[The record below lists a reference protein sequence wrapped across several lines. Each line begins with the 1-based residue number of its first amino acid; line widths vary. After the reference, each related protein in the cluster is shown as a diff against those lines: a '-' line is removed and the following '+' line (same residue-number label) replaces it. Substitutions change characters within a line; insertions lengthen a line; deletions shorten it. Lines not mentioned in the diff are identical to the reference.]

1 MATLTSTKIKNTY
14 DALLKASDNDAIG
27 SSAKQITD
35 GLGNGTPLYI
45 STTQIGIGVT
55 PEATYDLHVYSNA
68 KVGGNL
74 TVTGDLTVEGTTTTI
89 DTQTLTVED
98 PLIEVASNNTSTD
111 AVDIGW
117 YGKYAPSGT
126 VLYAGLFRDTGDS
139 KFKLFRNLEEQPTT
153 TVNTSGTGYTK
164 ADLVIGDLDALDI
177 DAENITLPTTG
188 TNSGIPSSVGVAYF
202 GNTNNR
208 IFNDSSGITLRIQAS
223 DNLDI
228 KAENFSFSN
237 TNGSLLRGGDSG
249 VRLYYQNSE
258 KLTTTTNGIEVTGTG
273 SFTGQV
279 TIPATPVADTDAA
292 SKGYVDGL
300 VEGQD
305 TLAEILANGNTTG
318 GTDLIVSTSDQIFL
332 PNGSLSNPALSFT
345 NDTDTGIS
353 YDASSGI
360 RFSLGASERF
370 RISNN
375 FINFKPDGFTRFSV
389 NYNGIFAYLD
399 TEIQG
404 ELTVTGTGQSSF
416 AGQVTIP
423 ATPVASTDA
432 ASKGYV
438 DSQVGANNELSEVLA
453 NGNTTGGTDIAI
465 TAGDKITNFTSTG
478 IDDNATSTSLT
489 IASDGVATFI
499 NNIDINGNNK
509 HIRFIDT
516 YGNWLIEAGDGANNF
531 KIHSQSLAAD
541 YLTLEGGGQLNLGEY
556 GSGSF
561 TGTAAYN
568 LSVDSSGN
576 IIETAGGVVDGSGT
590 ATFLPRWLDS
600 NTLGDSILNQS
611 SNDIIIGYN
620 SNSTH
625 SFEKTFATGHATGN
639 RGAEVHF
646 GMDDGGGNVG
656 MRVIDS
662 ASSNASFN
670 AQHIEFHTHEG
681 GVSVGKRME
690 ILSTGNS
697 IFYNNVGIGTTSPST
712 KLHLGGTAPLD
723 SIIRQDSTVSGTN
736 WEIGERAAGKWQ
748 IWEDDGDSVVA
759 TFMSSGNVGIGTDS
773 PDAIFHVAKANSGGI
788 GGQIVIDNPTS
799 STLGNSVEISFL
811 TDAGASG
818 TNIRNARILAV
829 NENAGNGAAN
839 MQFHT
844 WNGSTSAERMRIDS
858 TGNTTINGDTSINR
872 GNQTSG
878 ELLLGG
884 TTDGGFV
891 DFDGTSLQLNTQ
903 RDPNTGTFVNTGK
916 SNASINLVG
925 AAGGSYIR
933 FNTAA
938 ANNTTATERMRINSV
953 GDMIIKDYGNI
964 YASIN
969 NSTVNSGIY
978 FGGTD
983 NTLRSYTNDTE
994 RMRIDSSGNVGI
1006 GETSPTSK
1014 LHVKDTPAATS
1025 GAILTLRNSQA
1036 TASNTTFGGIFFS
1049 STPGYDFSIGK
1060 SNVNS
1065 TTTLSFRNGNSGA
1078 SLMDIDAAGNVGIG
1092 TTSPDEKLDVV
1103 GKMKISDDII
1113 LAQTNGRIDYDNG
1126 NSNGALRFHSTSA
1139 NEERMR
1145 ITSGGHVLF
1154 GTTDTAL
1161 SSGVGFKYID
1171 SATAPYFGL
1180 TVNSS
1185 SATGV
1190 SNFHHY
1196 NTNATY
1202 NGFRFYIT
1210 NNGGIYNYS
1219 ANNVNLSDERVKT
1232 NIELSGNYLD
1242 KICSIPVR
1250 LFNYKDEPEGTEKN
1264 LGVIAQEVEAIAPE
1278 LVNPEGFGETPED
1291 GIPLKSVYTTD
1302 MMYALMK
1309 AIQELKADNDS
1320 LRARIE
1326 TLENN

>member
-1 MATLTSTKIKNTY
+1 MATLSGNKIKDTY
-14 DALLKASDNDAIG
+14 QSLIKLTDNG
-27 SSAKQITD
+27 NLTTGAKQLTD
-35 GLGNGTPLYI
+35 GFGNNSPLYI

-126 VLYAGLFRDTGDS
+126 TLYAGLFRDTGDS

-208 IFNDSSGITLRIQAS
+208 IFNDSNGITLRIQAS
-223 DNLDI
+223 DNLNID
-228 KAENFSFSN
+228 AENFSFSN

-249 VRLYYQNSE
+249 IRLYYQNSE

-332 PNGSLSNPALSFT
+332 PNGSETNPALTFT
-345 NDTDTGIS
+345 NDSDTGIFL
-353 YDASSGI
+353 SGV
-360 RFSLGASERF
+360 SLKMSTAGEERLS
-370 RISNN
+370 IADN

-389 NYNGIFAYLD
+389 NYNGIVAYLD

-404 ELTVTGTGQSSF
+404 DLYVTGAFLDSNNSSGTADQVLVSTGTG
-416 AGQVTIP
+416 
-423 ATPVASTDA
+423 TDWQ
-432 ASKGYV
+432 
-438 DSQVGANNELSEVLA
+438 DLS
-453 NGNTTGGTDIAI
+453 DI
-465 TAGDKITNFTSTG
+465 
-478 IDDNATSTSLT
+478 
-489 IASDGVATFI
+489 
-499 NNIDINGNNK
+499 
-509 HIRFIDT
+509 
-516 YGNWLIEAGDGANNF
+516 
-531 KIHSQSLAAD
+531 
-541 YLTLEGGGQLNLGEY
+541 
-556 GSGSF
+556 SG
-561 TGTAAYN
+561 
-568 LSVDSSGN
+568 
-576 IIETAGGVVDGSGT
+576 VDGSGT
-590 ATFLPRWLDS
+590 ANYVAKWSDTDTIT
-600 NTLGDSILNQS
+600 NSI
-611 SNDIIIGYN
+611 IY
-620 SNSTH
+620 
-625 SFEKTFATGHATGN
+625 
-639 RGAEVHF
+639 
-646 GMDDGGGNVG
+646 DDG
-656 MRVIDS
+656 
-662 ASSNASFN
+662 
-670 AQHIEFHTHEG
+670 T
-681 GVSVGKRME
+681 
-690 ILSTGNS
+690 
-697 IFYNNVGIGTTSPST
+697 NVGIGGAPDQKLTLKDSGNLYMHIDRTSGAQVYLGATDTEGLLTTSNSFPLIIKT
-712 KLHLGGTAPLD
+712 NNTTALTLD
-723 SIIRQDSTVSGTN
+723 TSQN
-736 WEIGERAAGKWQ
+736 
-748 IWEDDGDSVVA
+748 A
-759 TFMSSGNVGIGTDS
+759 TFAGT
-773 PDAIFHVAKANSGGI
+773 I
-788 GGQIVIDNPTS
+788 
-799 STLGNSVEISFL
+799 
-811 TDAGASG
+811 SG
-818 TNIRNARILAV
+818 TNINSSNYVQVQVDDAEIYWT
-829 NENAGNGAAN
+829 NTAN
-839 MQFHT
+839 NDYWRWRRDASNNFICDHY
-844 WNGSTSAERMRIDS
+844 NGSS
-858 TGNTTINGDTSINR
+858 T
-872 GNQTSG
+872 
-878 ELLLGG
+878 
-884 TTDGGFV
+884 
-891 DFDGTSLQLNTQ
+891 
-903 RDPNTGTFVNTGK
+903 
-916 SNASINLVG
+916 
-925 AAGGSYIR
+925 
-933 FNTAA
+933 
-938 ANNTTATERMRINSV
+938 TTALT
-953 GDMIIKDYGNI
+953 
-964 YASIN
+964 
-969 NSTVNSGIY
+969 
-978 FGGTD
+978 
-983 NTLRSYTNDTE
+983 
-994 RMRIDSSGNVGI
+994 IDSSENVGI

-1014 LHVKDTPAATS
+1014 LHVKDTPVATS

-1154 GTTDTAL
+1154 GTTDSAL
-1161 SSGVGFKYID
+1161 STGVGFKYID